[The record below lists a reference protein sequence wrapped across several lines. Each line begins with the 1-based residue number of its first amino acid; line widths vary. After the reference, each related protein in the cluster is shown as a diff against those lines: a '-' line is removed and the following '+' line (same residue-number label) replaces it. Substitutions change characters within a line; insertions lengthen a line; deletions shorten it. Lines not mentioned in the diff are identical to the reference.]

1 MNMKTRMKTK
11 MVIIPANPAS
21 NGLGSEKRGRI
32 KEKGI
37 G

>member
-1 MNMKTRMKTK
+1 MKTEMKMK
-11 MVIIPANPAS
+11 MVIISANPS
-21 NGLGSEKRGRI
+21 SDCLESDKRGRI